1 MIQRQ
6 QTLWLILA
14 TVCAFLSFKFPFV
27 TGKEI
32 LTNSAGNAMA
42 DIVVDAGSN
51 LFLIIL
57 TAASMII
64 SLVAIFTFKD
74 RKLQIRLCFA
84 GLLLSVIIIVLY
96 ISKYTQIVKPV
107 PALWCILPFVMLL
120 SYFMA
125 WRGVRN
131 DEKLV
136 KSLDKLR

>member
-14 TVCAFLSFKFPFV
+14 TVSAFLTFQFPFV

-32 LTNSAGNAMA
+32 VSSSASNALA
-42 DIVVDAGSN
+42 DIDVDAGSN
-51 LFLIIL
+51 LFLILL
-57 TAASMII
+57 TAASIVL
-64 SLVAIFTFKD
+64 SLVTIFMFKD
-74 RKLQIRLCFA
+74 RKLQIKLCFA
-84 GLLLSVIIIVLY
+84 GILLTIIIIALY

-107 PALWCILPFVMLL
+107 PALWCVLPFLVLIG
-120 SYFMA
+120 YFMA

>member
-14 TVCAFLSFKFPFV
+14 TVCAFLTFQFPFV

-32 LTNSAGNAMA
+32 VTNSSSNALA
-42 DIVVDAGSN
+42 DIDIDAGSN
-51 LFLIIL
+51 LFLIVL
-57 TAASMII
+57 TAGSIVL
-64 SLVAIFTFKD
+64 SVVTIFTFKD
-74 RKLQIRLCFA
+74 RKLQLKLCIA
-84 GLLLSVIIIVLY
+84 GIFLSIIIIALY
-96 ISKYTQIVKPV
+96 ISRYTQIVKPV
-107 PALWCILPFVMLL
+107 PALWCVLPFVVLI
-120 SYFMA
+120 SYIMA